1 MKVSEFTEYLKEQ
14 VRNHSIY
21 VWGAQGQKKPTITE
35 AWIRKKE
42 RTKRNADRA
51 IAHWKKE
58 VREGY
63 GDVLRAF
70 DCSGLGT
77 FFFLKHDLIDHDVNA
92 DGLRAMCREVSRSEV
107 REGDMTFRMSGGR
120 AVHVGYAI
128 DHDTTIEAKGRD
140 VGVVERRISGW
151 DRFGRPPF
159 FDRSR
164 ILKLTD
170 PYLRGEDVRSLQSA
184 LKKHGFDP
192 GQVDGVFGKKTER
205 AVKRFQKANGLKTDG
220 IAGKKTFE
228 ALGLPFTD

>member
-1 MKVSEFTEYLKEQ
+1 MRASDFTEYLKEQ

-35 AWIRKKE
+35 TWIRKREKS
-42 RTKRNADRA
+42 KRNADRA

-70 DCSGLGT
+70 DCSGLGVY
-77 FFFLKHDLIDHDVNA
+77 FFLKHNMIDHDVNA
-92 DGLRAMCREVSRSEV
+92 DGLRKLCKTIGRSDV

-128 DHDTTIEAKGRD
+128 DGDRVIEAKGRD
-140 VGVVERRISGW
+140 VGVVESRISGW

-159 FDRSR
+159 YASR
-164 ILKLTD
+164 ELRLTY
-170 PYLRGEDVRSLQSA
+170 PYMRGDDVRELQRT
-184 LKKHGFDP
+184 LKEQGYDP
-192 GQVDGVFGKKTER
+192 GQIDGIFGKKTER
-205 AVKRFQKANGLKTDG
+205 AVKRFQKASGLKADG
-220 IAGKKTFE
+220 IAGRRTFF
-228 ALGLPFTD
+228 ALGLPFTE

>member
-1 MKVSEFTEYLKEQ
+1 MKASDFTEYLKEQ

-35 AWIRKKE
+35 VWIRKREK
-42 RTKRNADRA
+42 TKRNADRA

-77 FFFLKHDLIDHDVNA
+77 FFFLKHNLIDHDVNA
-92 DGLRAMCREVSRSEV
+92 DGLRKLCREIGRSEL

-128 DHDTTIEAKGRD
+128 DHDRVIEAKGRD
-140 VGVVERRISGW
+140 VGVVESKVSGW

-159 FDRSR
+159 FESR
-164 ILKLTD
+164 ELRLTH
-170 PYLRGEDVRSLQSA
+170 PYMRGEDVRRLQIA
-184 LKKHGFDP
+184 LREHGFDP
-192 GQVDGVFGKKTER
+192 GQTDGIFGKKTER
-205 AVKRFQKANGLKTDG
+205 AVKRFQRSCGLKVDG
-220 IAGKKTFE
+220 IAGKNTFF
-228 ALGLPFTD
+228 ALGLPL

>member
-1 MKVSEFTEYLKEQ
+1 MKATEFTEYLKEQ

-35 AWIRKKE
+35 AWIRKREK
-42 RTKRNADRA
+42 TKKNADRA

-77 FFFLKHDLIDHDVNA
+77 YFFLKHDLIDHDVNA
-92 DGLRAMCREVSRSEV
+92 EGLRSMCREIKRADV
-107 REGDMTFRMSGGR
+107 REGDMTFRLSGGR

-128 DHDTTIEAKGRD
+128 DSDTTIEAKGRD
-140 VGVVERRISGW
+140 VGVVERHISGW

-159 FDRSR
+159 FERSR
-164 ILKLTD
+164 LLKLKN
-170 PYLRGEDVRSLQSA
+170 PYMRGEDVRSLQTA
-184 LKKHGFDP
+184 LKKLGYDP
-192 GQVDGVFGKKTER
+192 GQIDGVFGKKTER
-205 AVKRFQKANGLKTDG
+205 AVKRFQKENGLKVDG

-228 ALGLPFTD
+228 SLGLPFTA

>member
-1 MKVSEFTEYLKEQ
+1 MKASDFTEYLKEQ

-35 AWIRKKE
+35 AWIRKREK
-42 RTKRNADRA
+42 TKRNADRA

-77 FFFLKHDLIDHDVNA
+77 FFFLKHNLIDHDVNA
-92 DGLRAMCREVSRSEV
+92 DGLRKLCREIGRSEL

-128 DHDTTIEAKGRD
+128 DHERVIEAKGRD
-140 VGVVERRISGW
+140 VGVVESKVSGW

-159 FDRSR
+159 FESR
-164 ILKLTD
+164 ELRLTH
-170 PYLRGEDVRSLQSA
+170 PYMRGEDVRQLQIA
-184 LKKHGFDP
+184 LREHGFDP
-192 GQVDGVFGKKTER
+192 GQTDGIFGKKTER
-205 AVKRFQKANGLKTDG
+205 AVKRFQKSCGLKVDG
-220 IAGKKTFE
+220 IAGKNTFF
-228 ALGLPFTD
+228 ALGLPF

>member
-1 MKVSEFTEYLKEQ
+1 MKASDFTEYLKEQ

-35 AWIRKKE
+35 EWIRKREK
-42 RTKRNADRA
+42 TKRNADRA

-77 FFFLKHDLIDHDVNA
+77 YFFLKKDLIDHDLNA
-92 DGLRAMCREVSRSEV
+92 DGLRKLCRTIGRSEV
-107 REGDMTFRMSGGR
+107 REGDMAFRMSGGR

-128 DHDTTIEAKGRD
+128 DEDRVIEAKGRD
-140 VGVVERRISGW
+140 VGVVESRISGW

-159 FDRSR
+159 FRSR
-164 ILKLTD
+164 ELRLQS
-170 PYLRGEDVRSLQSA
+170 PYMRGEDVKELQKA
-184 LKKHGFDP
+184 LRDRGFDP
-192 GQVDGVFGKKTER
+192 GQTDGVFGKKTER
-205 AVKRFQKANGLKTDG
+205 AVKRFQKSVGLKADG
-220 IAGKKTFE
+220 IAGRRTFT
-228 ALGLPFTD
+228 ALGLPFS

>member
-1 MKVSEFTEYLKEQ
+1 MVEEFVAYLKEQ

-42 RTKRNADRA
+42 KTRRNADRA

-58 VREGY
+58 VRDGY

-77 FFFLKHDLIDHDVNA
+77 FYFLKHDLIDHDLNA
-92 DGLRAMCREVSRSEV
+92 NGLFLLCDPIERSALRA
-107 REGDMTFRMSGGR
+107 GDMVFRISGGR

-128 DHDTTIEAKGRD
+128 DGDRIVEAKGRD
-140 VGVVERRISGW
+140 VGVVESPVKGW

-159 FDRSR
+159 FRSR
-164 ILKLTD
+164 RILMLRS
-170 PYLRGEDVRSLQSA
+170 PYMRGEDVRELQRA
-184 LKKHGFDP
+184 LKQNGFDP
-192 GQVDGVFGKKTER
+192 GQTDGVFGKKTER
-205 AVKRFQKANGLKTDG
+205 ALKRYQRAHGLKADG
-220 IAGKKTFE
+220 IAGKMTYE
-228 ALGLPFTD
+228 ALGLRA

>member
-1 MKVSEFTEYLKEQ
+1 MKASDFTEYLKEQ

-35 AWIRKKE
+35 AWIRKREK
-42 RTKRNADRA
+42 TKRNADRA

-77 FFFLKHDLIDHDVNA
+77 FFFLKHNLIDHDVNA
-92 DGLRAMCREVSRSEV
+92 DGLRKLCREIERSEL

-128 DHDTTIEAKGRD
+128 DRDRVVEAKGRD
-140 VGVVERRISGW
+140 VGVVESKVSGW

-159 FDRSR
+159 FGSR
-164 ILKLTD
+164 ELRLTH
-170 PYLRGEDVRSLQSA
+170 PYMRGEDVRRLQIA
-184 LKKHGFDP
+184 LRDQGFDP
-192 GQVDGVFGKKTER
+192 GQTDGIFGKKTER
-205 AVKRFQKANGLKTDG
+205 AVKRFQKSCGLKADG
-220 IAGKKTFE
+220 IAGKNTFF
-228 ALGLPFTD
+228 ALGLPF

>member
-1 MKVSEFTEYLKEQ
+1 MRASDFTEYLKEQ

-35 AWIRKKE
+35 TWIRKREKS
-42 RTKRNADRA
+42 KRNADRA

-70 DCSGLGT
+70 DCSGLGVY
-77 FFFLKHDLIDHDVNA
+77 FFLKHNMIDHDVNA
-92 DGLRAMCREVSRSEV
+92 DGLRKLCKTIERSDV

-128 DHDTTIEAKGRD
+128 DGDRVIEAKGRD
-140 VGVVERRISGW
+140 VGVVESRISGW

-159 FDRSR
+159 YASR
-164 ILKLTD
+164 ELRLTY
-170 PYLRGEDVRSLQSA
+170 PYMRGDDVRELQRTLKEQGYPHSIQPPTPASA
-184 LKKHGFDP
+184 LHWADRPQP
-192 GQVDGVFGKKTER
+192 GLIGSNQS
-205 AVKRFQKANGLKTDG
+205 LS
-220 IAGKKTFE
+220 
-228 ALGLPFTD
+228 

>member
-1 MKVSEFTEYLKEQ
+1 MRASDFTEYLKEQ

-35 AWIRKKE
+35 TWIRKREKS
-42 RTKRNADRA
+42 KRNADRA

-70 DCSGLGT
+70 DCSGLGVY
-77 FFFLKHDLIDHDVNA
+77 FFLKHNMIDHDVNA
-92 DGLRAMCREVSRSEV
+92 DGLRKLCKTIERSDV

-128 DHDTTIEAKGRD
+128 DGDRVIEAKGRD
-140 VGVVERRISGW
+140 VGVVESRISGW

-159 FDRSR
+159 YASR
-164 ILKLTD
+164 ELRLTY
-170 PYLRGEDVRSLQSA
+170 PYMRGDDVRELQHT
-184 LKKHGFDP
+184 LKEQGYDP
-192 GQVDGVFGKKTER
+192 GQIDGIFGKKTER
-205 AVKRFQKANGLKTDG
+205 AVKRFQKASGLKADG
-220 IAGKKTFE
+220 IAGKRTFF
-228 ALGLPFTD
+228 ALGLPFTE

>member
-1 MKVSEFTEYLKEQ
+1 MKASEFTEYLKEQ

-35 AWIRKKE
+35 SWIRSREK
-42 RTKRNADRA
+42 TKRNADRA

-77 FFFLKHDLIDHDVNA
+77 YFFLKHDLIDHDLNA
-92 DGLRAMCREVSRSEV
+92 EGLRKLCRSIDRNDL

-128 DHDTTIEAKGRD
+128 DCDHVIEAKGRD
-140 VGVVERRISGW
+140 DGVVQNRVSGW
-151 DRFGRPPF
+151 NLYGRPPF
-159 FDRSR
+159 FASR
-164 ILKLTD
+164 EMKLTH
-170 PYLRGEDVRSLQSA
+170 PYMRGSDVKALQQA
-184 LKKHGFDP
+184 LKDNGYDP
-192 GQVDGVFGKKTER
+192 GQIDGVFGKKTER
-205 AVKRFQKANGLKTDG
+205 AVKRFQKDSGLSADG
-220 IAGKKTFE
+220 IAGKRTCF
-228 ALGLPFTD
+228 ALGLPFDDQ